1 MSKTML
7 RVHVHLGL
15 ENKIHKKSKDQTVTK
30 QYENKTSVA
39 EMTKKEVA
47 VIGRR
52 KYLTPDEFKSA
63 HFYLTLPKQEEEL
76 KGDDKLD
83 IILQK
88 QTMVDKAKVLWV
100 RRKENK
106 KSTSESESAST
117 LPKQEEE
124 VKGDDKLDKILQKQ
138 TMVDETKTTT
148 TTTTTTTSPA
158 ITTKTIKVE

>member
-88 QTMVDKAKVLWV
+88 QTKVEKAKVLWV

-117 LPKQEEE
+117 
-124 VKGDDKLDKILQKQ
+124 
-138 TMVDETKTTT
+138 TTT
-148 TTTTTTTSPA
+148 ITTITTTTTTPPTTTTTTTSPA
-158 ITTKTIKVE
+158 IKTKTI